1 MLFFINKIKNYF
13 NNNYKKFYNK
23 LLMIM
28 YFNKYL

>member
-13 NNNYKKFYNK
+13 NNYKQFYNK